1 MNLVAKLVREKIGGN
16 TMKLKKSLALLS
28 ASVLSIGILAACST
42 DSSNSSDSKKDVP
55 EDGNSVIKIATQTP
69 LSGGSAIIGESIRL
83 GAQLKLEEESAKF
96 KELGYTLQLESY
108 DDQSDPKKGVSNA
121 NIIGA
126 DESILAVVGH
136 YNSGVAIPSSEVY
149 NKYNLA
155 MITPGAT
162 AVDITERGLKT
173 VNRIVERD
181 DGQGPAAAKY
191 AVESL
196 GAKKIFIIQ
205 DKTAFGTGVAEAFR
219 GAAEKLGAEIVG
231 FEGITVGEKD
241 FNGVVNQVL
250 SKKPDLVYFGGIY
263 SEAGIII
270 KQSREKG
277 IDVPFMGAD
286 GMDSSGLV
294 DIAGEAVKNTF
305 ITSVAGEST
314 ATEAGKKF
322 VEAYKTAFK
331 KDAEAFSVYGYD
343 TMGVILHAI
352 ETAINDNGG
361 KIPSREK
368 VAEAIRA
375 TKDYQGAL
383 TNVTFDEKGDNENAK
398 IYLYK
403 FDEAVYPGVLEG
415 EVTP

>member
-1 MNLVAKLVREKIGGN
+1 MN
-16 TMKLKKSLALLS
+16 LKKSFALLS
-28 ASVLSIGILAACST
+28 ASILSIGILAACSSDT
-42 DSSNSSDSKKDVP
+42 PDSSDSTKDVP
-55 EDGNSVIKIATQTP
+55 KDGTTVIKIATQSP
-69 LSGGSAIIGESIRL
+69 LSGGSAITGESIRL
-83 GAQLKLEEESAKF
+83 GAQLKLEEEVEKF
-96 KELGYTLQLESY
+96 KELGYTLQLETY

-149 NKYNLA
+149 DKYKLA

-162 AVDITERGLKT
+162 AVDVTERGLKT

-191 AVESL
+191 AVETL

-250 SKKPDLVYFGGIY
+250 SKKPDVVYFGGIY

-270 KQSREKG
+270 KQARAKG

-294 DIAGEAVKNTF
+294 DIAGDAVKNTF
-305 ITSVAGEST
+305 ITSVAGDST
-314 ATEAGKKF
+314 ATETGKKF
-322 VEAYKTAFK
+322 VEAYKAAFNK
-331 KDAEAFSVYGYD
+331 EVEAFSVYGYD
-343 TMGVILHAI
+343 TMGVILQAI

-361 KIPSREK
+361 KLPTREK

-375 TKDYQGAL
+375 TKNYQGAL
-383 TNVTFDEKGDNENAK
+383 TNVTFDEKGDNVNAK

-415 EVTP
+415 EVSP

>member
-1 MNLVAKLVREKIGGN
+1 MN
-16 TMKLKKSLALLS
+16 LKKSFALLS
-28 ASVLSIGILAACST
+28 ASLLSIGILAACSS
-42 DSSNSSDSKKDVP
+42 DSSGTSTTSDSKNDVP
-55 EDGNSVIKIATQTP
+55 AEGNSVIKIATQLP
-69 LSGGSAIIGESIRL
+69 LSGGSAITGESIRL
-83 GAQLKLEEESAKF
+83 GAQLKLEEEAEKF
-96 KELGYTLQLESY
+96 KELGYTLQLETY

-205 DKTAFGTGVAEAFR
+205 DKTAFGSGVAEAFR
-219 GAAEKLGAEIVG
+219 GKAEELGAEIVG

-250 SKKPDLVYFGGIY
+250 SKKPDVIYFGGIY
-263 SEAGIII
+263 SEAGIIL
-270 KQSREKG
+270 KQAREKG

-294 DIAGEAVKNTF
+294 DIAGDAVKNTF

-322 VEAYKTAFK
+322 VEAYEAKFNK
-331 KDAEAFSVYGYD
+331 KVEAFSVYGYD
-343 TMGVILHAI
+343 TMGVILSAI

-361 KIPSREK
+361 KIPTREK

-383 TNVTFDEKGDNENAK
+383 TSVTFDDKGDNVNAK
-398 IYLYK
+398 IYLFK

-415 EVTP
+415 EISPK

>member
-1 MNLVAKLVREKIGGN
+1 MQ
-16 TMKLKKSLALLS
+16 LKKSLALLS
-28 ASVLSIGILAACST
+28 ASILGIGLLAACST
-42 DSSNSSDSKKDVP
+42 DSSSSPDPKK
-55 EDGNSVIKIATQTP
+55 ETTESGNSIIKIATQTP

-191 AVESL
+191 AVETL

-205 DKTAFGTGVAEAFR
+205 DKTAFGSGVAEAFR
-219 GAAEKLGAEIVG
+219 GKAEELGAEIIG

-250 SKKPDLVYFGGIY
+250 TKKPDAIYFGGIY
-263 SEAGIII
+263 SEAGIIL
-270 KQSREKG
+270 KQAREKG
-277 IDVPFMGAD
+277 IYVPFIGAD

-294 DIAGEAVKNTF
+294 DIAGDAVKNTF
-305 ITSVAGEST
+305 ITSVAGVST

-322 VEAYKTAFK
+322 VETYEAKFNK
-331 KDAEAFSVYGYD
+331 KVEAFSVYGYD
-343 TMGVILHAI
+343 TMGVILSAV
-352 ETAINDNGG
+352 EKAINDNGG

-368 VAEAIRA
+368 VAEEIRA

-383 TNVTFDEKGDNENAK
+383 TNVTFDDKGDNVNAK
-398 IYLYK
+398 IYLFK

-415 EVTP
+415 EISAK

>member
-1 MNLVAKLVREKIGGN
+1 
-16 TMKLKKSLALLS
+16 MKLKKSFALLS
-28 ASVLSIGILAACST
+28 ASILSIGILAACSSDT
-42 DSSNSSDSKKDVP
+42 PGSSDSTKDVP
-55 EDGNSVIKIATQTP
+55 KDGTTVIKIATQTP

-83 GAQLKLEEESAKF
+83 GAQLKLEEETEKF

-149 NKYNLA
+149 DKYKLA

-162 AVDITERGLKT
+162 AVDVTERGLKT

-205 DKTAFGTGVAEAFR
+205 DKTAFGTGVAEAFK

-250 SKKPDLVYFGGIY
+250 SKKPDVVYFGGIY

-270 KQSREKG
+270 KQAREKG

-322 VEAYKTAFK
+322 VEAYKAAFN

-343 TMGVILHAI
+343 TMGVILQAI

-361 KIPSREK
+361 KVPTREK

-383 TNVTFDEKGDNENAK
+383 TNVTFDEKGDNVNAK

>member
-1 MNLVAKLVREKIGGN
+1 MQ
-16 TMKLKKSLALLS
+16 LKKSLALLS
-28 ASVLSIGILAACST
+28 ASILSIGILAACST
-42 DSSNSSDSKKDVP
+42 DSSSTSEPKKDVP
-55 EDGNSVIKIATQTP
+55 ADGNTVIKIATQTP

-191 AVESL
+191 AVETL

-205 DKTAFGTGVAEAFR
+205 DKTAFGSGVAEAFR
-219 GAAEKLGAEIVG
+219 GKAEELGAEIVG

-250 SKKPDLVYFGGIY
+250 SKKPDVIYFGGIY
-263 SEAGIII
+263 SEAGIIL
-270 KQSREKG
+270 KQAREKG

-294 DIAGEAVKNTF
+294 DIAGDAVKNTF
-305 ITSVAGEST
+305 ITSVAGVST
-314 ATEAGKKF
+314 ATEAGQKF
-322 VEAYKTAFK
+322 VETYEAKFNK
-331 KDAEAFSVYGYD
+331 KVEAFSVYGYD
-343 TMGVILHAI
+343 TMGVILKAI
-352 ETAINDNGG
+352 EKAINENDG

-368 VAEAIRA
+368 VAEEIRA

-383 TNVTFDEKGDNENAK
+383 TNVTFDDKGDNVNAK
-398 IYLYK
+398 IYLFK
-403 FDEAVYPGVLEG
+403 FEEAVYPGVLEG
-415 EVTP
+415 EISAK

>member
-1 MNLVAKLVREKIGGN
+1 
-16 TMKLKKSLALLS
+16 MKLKKSFALLS
-28 ASVLSIGILAACST
+28 ASILSIGILAACSSDT
-42 DSSNSSDSKKDVP
+42 PGSSDSTKDVP
-55 EDGNSVIKIATQTP
+55 KDGTTVIKIATQTP

-83 GAQLKLEEESAKF
+83 GAQLKLEEETEKF

-149 NKYNLA
+149 DKYKLA

-162 AVDITERGLKT
+162 AVDVTERGLKT

-219 GAAEKLGAEIVG
+219 GAAENLGAEIVG

-250 SKKPDLVYFGGIY
+250 SKKPDVVYFGGIY

-270 KQSREKG
+270 KQAREKG

-322 VEAYKTAFK
+322 VEAYKAAFN

-343 TMGVILHAI
+343 TMGVILQAI

-361 KIPSREK
+361 KVPTREK

-383 TNVTFDEKGDNENAK
+383 TNVTFDEKGDNVNAK